1 MQLFF
6 LRHAQAGT
14 YSGNAQEDF
23 HRPLTQTG
31 IDHTHRLAALLKQVN
46 VKPDY
51 IFSSPLKRAHQT
63 AEIVGGALGVA
74 VEIREALAP
83 GFRPSDVAALIAHMK
98 NDESV
103 MFTGHEPDFSS
114 VVGALIGGGRVVMK
128 KGGLARIDAYS
139 RTPIHGEL
147 VWMLAPKL
155 LDVSSAED

>member
-1 MQLFF
+1 M
-6 LRHAQAGT
+6 
-14 YSGNAQEDF
+14 
-23 HRPLTQTG
+23 
-31 IDHTHRLAALLKQVN
+31 HRLAGLLKQIN

-63 AEIVGGALGVA
+63 AEIVGGALGVS

-83 GFRPSDVAALIAHMK
+83 GFRPAQVDELIANVK

-103 MFTGHEPDFSS
+103 MFTGHEPDFSY

-139 RTPIHGEL
+139 RNPIYGQL